1 MTALLTPDQRTKLDL
16 SDDRLFYEQPRFV
29 THVDDPFIAQL
40 TDLYRQRLKPDSQ
53 ILDLMSSW
61 VSHLPKEISF
71 AEVIGHGLNAQEL
84 QRNPR
89 LDRWFVQNLN
99 QNPQLPLPNASLDA
113 VLIAVSVQYLQ
124 NPEAVFQEIRRVL
137 RLGGVAIVSFSNRM
151 FPQKAIQAW
160 CNAGEAARVTLVCNY
175 FRATPGFSLPETVV
189 NISALPPILQLF
201 GLGGSDPFYA
211 VLASAVEPSS
221 SGARP

>member
-1 MTALLTPDQRTKLDL
+1 MTSLLKPEQRTKLDPG
-16 SDDRLFYEQPRFV
+16 DDGLFYEQPRFV
-29 THVDDPFIAQL
+29 THVDDPFIDQL

-61 VSHLPKEISF
+61 VSHLPEEMTF
-71 AEVIGHGLNAQEL
+71 AEVIGHGLNPAEL

-99 QNPQLPLPNASLDA
+99 QNPQLPLPDDSLDA

-124 NPEAVFQEIRRVL
+124 QPEAVFQEIRRVL
-137 RLGGVAIVSFSNRM
+137 RTGGLVIVSFSNRM
-151 FPQKAIQAW
+151 FFQKAIQAW
-160 CNAGEAARVTLVCNY
+160 CDASEAKRVTLVCDY
-175 FRATPGFSLPETVV
+175 FRATLGFSLPETVV
-189 NISALPPILQLF
+189 NVSDRPPILQLF

-211 VLASAVEPSS
+211 VLARAVESSS
-221 SGARP
+221 SGAIA